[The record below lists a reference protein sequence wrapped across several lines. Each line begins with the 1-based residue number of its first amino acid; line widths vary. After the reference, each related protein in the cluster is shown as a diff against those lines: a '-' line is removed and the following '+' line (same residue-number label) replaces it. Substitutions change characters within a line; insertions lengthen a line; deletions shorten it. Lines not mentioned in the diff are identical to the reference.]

1 MKLSLKN
8 KILIGVTIQSILI
21 SLVLGYV
28 TYTYL
33 GELYFN
39 SFLEGKKQLIM
50 SISSMIDGDIHNNI
64 TIENYKNNEYY
75 KQYMKVFRDIIENDK
90 SIKWLYTINYNKNE
104 NKYNYIIDGTIAD
117 SDLFWFD
124 SSEVSF
130 EIKNRNGK
138 IILVWNEIEH
148 ENEFQLKISETFY
161 KVHIKNENLFINNK
175 LIAKFIMGDTFTAI
189 IDNQIINKNNRLNYN
204 SSLILDKLSLKF
216 DLTYFNKGD
225 TTSIPNEI
233 YYISNFEN
241 SMFTKYYNSTYD
253 KNFSYNYSTKGGESG
268 DFLYIYHPIL
278 NIKNEITGYIVL
290 MVHLIKLEK
299 FNQSIITITSSIL
312 VGGFFLSFLLSLF
325 ISNFITSQLSVL
337 QKGVSE
343 LDKGNYDYSIEIKTQ
358 DEFSDLAKSF
368 NQMVINLNATIKAL
382 EITTDEKNQINESKQ
397 KLENALND
405 LKNSQEKLIR
415 SEKLAA
421 LGQLVD
427 GIAHEMNTPLGA
439 IKASA
444 ENIQM
449 SINDSRDLASRV
461 YENLS
466 STEKIALDA
475 IMQYTESEELTLKE
489 IRSLKKSVQKNLQER
504 NISMAE
510 EIVETLLPLGITNLS
525 ETYDILWKKENLS
538 DILKYIE
545 KEKGIFK
552 KSKIITTSV
561 SKTTKIVSALKSLS
575 EDSTFKTLKKG
586 NILDTIES
594 ALTIYSNYIR
604 KGINLRKEFDVIPE
618 IECYPERLVLLWTH
632 ILSNAIGAV
641 KGEGDIS
648 IFAKIID
655 EEIVVSIKDNGEGI
669 SPEIQQKI
677 FEPFFTTKKA
687 GEGAGLGLHI
697 SKQIVG
703 EHKGSILFTS
713 EFGSTVFEIRL
724 PLV

>member
-1 MKLSLKN
+1 LAFEIRIKNEKIVLIWNNTEFENQFEFPVEDSNYNVKLRNDELYFDSILIAKVIDNKSLILRVGDDILNEKNRKIGGNINIKNLNLVYEFTYSIKGESTALPGDAYHLSPFEKPLFDDYKN
-8 KILIGVTIQSILI
+8 KINII
-21 SLVLGYV
+21 SPINL
-28 TYTYL
+28 
-33 GELYFN
+33 
-39 SFLEGKKQLIM
+39 
-50 SISSMIDGDIHNNI
+50 
-64 TIENYKNNEYY
+64 NE
-75 KQYMKVFRDIIENDK
+75 
-90 SIKWLYTINYNKNE
+90 
-104 NKYNYIIDGTIAD
+104 
-117 SDLFWFD
+117 
-124 SSEVSF
+124 
-130 EIKNRNGK
+130 
-138 IILVWNEIEH
+138 
-148 ENEFQLKISETFY
+148 EFQ
-161 KVHIKNENLFINNK
+161 N
-175 LIAKFIMGDTFTAI
+175 
-189 IDNQIINKNNRLNYN
+189 
-204 SSLILDKLSLKF
+204 
-216 DLTYFNKGD
+216 
-225 TTSIPNEI
+225 
-233 YYISNFEN
+233 
-241 SMFTKYYNSTYD
+241 
-253 KNFSYNYSTKGGESG
+253 G
-268 DFLYIYHPIL
+268 DFLSIYQPIFDSY
-278 NIKNEITGYIVL
+278 NEFSGFIVL
-290 MVHLIKLEK
+290 MVHLNKIEK

-343 LDKGNYDYSIEIKTQ
+343 LDKGNYDYSIEIKTH
-358 DEFSDLAKSF
+358 DEFSELAKSF

-397 KLENALND
+397 KLETALND

-475 IMQYTESEELTLKE
+475 ILQITESEELTLKE

-510 EIVETLLPLGITNLS
+510 EIVETLLPLGITNIS
-525 ETYDILWKKENLS
+525 ESYDILWKKENLS

-697 SKQIVG
+697 SKQIVS
-703 EHKGSILFTS
+703 EHKGNILFTS
-713 EFGSTVFEIRL
+713 EVITTIFEIRL
-724 PLV
+724 PLG

>member
-1 MKLSLKN
+1 KE
-8 KILIGVTIQSILI
+8 IDI
-21 SLVLGYV
+21 SLP
-28 TYTYL
+28 
-33 GELYFN
+33 
-39 SFLEGKKQLIM
+39 
-50 SISSMIDGDIHNNI
+50 
-64 TIENYKNNEYY
+64 NY
-75 KQYMKVFRDIIENDK
+75 
-90 SIKWLYTINYNKNE
+90 
-104 NKYNYIIDGTIAD
+104 
-117 SDLFWFD
+117 
-124 SSEVSF
+124 
-130 EIKNRNGK
+130 
-138 IILVWNEIEH
+138 
-148 ENEFQLKISETFY
+148 
-161 KVHIKNENLFINNK
+161 LFITEGDNGEY
-175 LIAKFIMGDTFTAI
+175 LKFI
-189 IDNQIINKNNRLNYN
+189 QPIIN
-204 SSLILDKLSLKF
+204 S
-216 DLTYFNKGD
+216 
-225 TTSIPNEI
+225 
-233 YYISNFEN
+233 
-241 SMFTKYYNSTYD
+241 
-253 KNFSYNYSTKGGESG
+253 
-268 DFLYIYHPIL
+268 
-278 NIKNEITGYIVL
+278 KNEISGFIIM
-290 MVHLIKLEK
+290 MVHLNKIEK

-325 ISNFITSQLSVL
+325 ISNFITSQLRVL

-368 NQMVINLNATIKAL
+368 NQMIINLNATIKAL

-449 SINDSRDLASRV
+449 SINDSRDLASIV

-475 IMQYTESEELTLKE
+475 ILQITDSEELTLKE

-525 ETYDILWKKENLS
+525 ESYDILWKKENLS

-575 EDSTFKTLKKG
+575 EDSTFKTLKKV

-655 EEIVVSIKDNGEGI
+655 EEIMVSIKDNGEGI

-697 SKQIVG
+697 SKQIVS
-703 EHKGSILFTS
+703 EHKGSISFTS
-713 EFGSTVFEIRL
+713 EIGITIFEIRL
-724 PLV
+724 PLA

>member
-75 KQYMKVFRDIIENDK
+75 KQYLKVFKSTHDK
-90 SIKWLYTINYNKNE
+90 DNTIRYFYSINYNKN
-104 NKYNYIIDGTIAD
+104 NLTYNYIIDGDVSLYD
-117 SDLFWFD
+117 SIWFD
-124 SSEVSF
+124 SDILSF
-130 EIKNRNGK
+130 EIIKKDNNFR
-138 IILVWNEIEH
+138 ILWNNIEYQK
-148 ENEFQLKISETFY
+148 EF
-161 KVHIKNENLFINNK
+161 
-175 LIAKFIMGDTFTAI
+175 
-189 IDNQIINKNNRLNYN
+189 
-204 SSLILDKLSLKF
+204 
-216 DLTYFNKGD
+216 
-225 TTSIPNEI
+225 
-233 YYISNFEN
+233 NF
-241 SMFTKYYNSTYD
+241 KYNSTD
-253 KNFSYNYSTKGGESG
+253 HKVIINDNLIFIDSILIGKLSSDSTLS
-268 DFLYIYHPIL
+268 LNINNQIL
-278 NIKNEITGYIVL
+278 NEDNRLVKNSINLNNSELLFEFYLYKKGEVTIPNSIYYTTDKELLLLNKYISKEIDISLPNYLFITEGDNGEYLKFIQPIINSKNEISGFIIM
-290 MVHLIKLEK
+290 MVHLNKIEK

-325 ISNFITSQLSVL
+325 ISNFITSQLRVL

-368 NQMVINLNATIKAL
+368 NQMIINLNATIKAL

-449 SINDSRDLASRV
+449 SINDSRDLASIV

-475 IMQYTESEELTLKE
+475 ILQITDSEELTLKE

-525 ETYDILWKKENLS
+525 ESYDILWKKENLS

-575 EDSTFKTLKKG
+575 EDSTFKTLKKV

-655 EEIVVSIKDNGEGI
+655 KEIMVSIKDNGEGI

-697 SKQIVG
+697 SKQIVS
-703 EHKGSILFTS
+703 EHKGSISFTS
-713 EFGSTVFEIRL
+713 EIGITIFEIRL
-724 PLV
+724 PLA

>member
-75 KQYMKVFRDIIENDK
+75 KQYLKVFKSTHDK
-90 SIKWLYTINYNKNE
+90 DNTIRYFYSINYNKN
-104 NKYNYIIDGTIAD
+104 NLTYNYIIDGDVSLYD
-117 SDLFWFD
+117 SIWFD
-124 SSEVSF
+124 SDILSF
-130 EIKNRNGK
+130 EIIKKDNNFR
-138 IILVWNEIEH
+138 ILWNNIEYQK
-148 ENEFQLKISETFY
+148 EF
-161 KVHIKNENLFINNK
+161 
-175 LIAKFIMGDTFTAI
+175 
-189 IDNQIINKNNRLNYN
+189 
-204 SSLILDKLSLKF
+204 
-216 DLTYFNKGD
+216 
-225 TTSIPNEI
+225 
-233 YYISNFEN
+233 NF
-241 SMFTKYYNSTYD
+241 KYNSTD
-253 KNFSYNYSTKGGESG
+253 HKVIINDNLIFIDSILIGKLSSDSTLS
-268 DFLYIYHPIL
+268 LNINNQIL
-278 NIKNEITGYIVL
+278 NEDNRLVKNSINLNNSELLFEFYLYKKGEVTIPNSIYYTTDKELLLLNKYISKEIDISLPNYLFITEGDNGEYLKFIQPIINSKNEISGFIIM
-290 MVHLIKLEK
+290 MVHLNKIEK

-325 ISNFITSQLSVL
+325 ISNFITSQLRVL

-368 NQMVINLNATIKAL
+368 NQMIINLNATIKAL

-449 SINDSRDLASRV
+449 SINDSRDLASIV

-475 IMQYTESEELTLKE
+475 ILQITDSEELTLKE

-510 EIVETLLPLGITNLS
+510 EIAETLLPLGITNLS
-525 ETYDILWKKENLS
+525 ESYDILWKKENLS

-575 EDSTFKTLKKG
+575 EDSTFKTLKKV

-655 EEIVVSIKDNGEGI
+655 KEIMVSIKDNGEGI

-697 SKQIVG
+697 SKQIVS
-703 EHKGSILFTS
+703 EHKGSISFTS
-713 EFGSTVFEIRL
+713 EIGITIFEIRL
-724 PLV
+724 PLA

>member
-75 KQYMKVFRDIIENDK
+75 KQYLKVFKSTHDK
-90 SIKWLYTINYNKNE
+90 DNTIRYFYSINYNKN
-104 NKYNYIIDGTIAD
+104 NLTYNYIIDGDVSLYD
-117 SDLFWFD
+117 SIWFD
-124 SSEVSF
+124 SDILSF
-130 EIKNRNGK
+130 EIIKKDNNFR
-138 IILVWNEIEH
+138 ILWNNIEYQK
-148 ENEFQLKISETFY
+148 EF
-161 KVHIKNENLFINNK
+161 
-175 LIAKFIMGDTFTAI
+175 
-189 IDNQIINKNNRLNYN
+189 
-204 SSLILDKLSLKF
+204 
-216 DLTYFNKGD
+216 
-225 TTSIPNEI
+225 
-233 YYISNFEN
+233 NF
-241 SMFTKYYNSTYD
+241 KYNSTD
-253 KNFSYNYSTKGGESG
+253 HKVIINDNLIFIDSILIGKLSSDSTLS
-268 DFLYIYHPIL
+268 LNINNQIL
-278 NIKNEITGYIVL
+278 NEDNRLVKNSINLNNSELLFEFYLYKKGEVTIPNSIYYTTDKELLLLNKYISKEIDISLPNYLFITEGDNGEYLKFIQPIINSKNEISGFIIM
-290 MVHLIKLEK
+290 MVHLNKIEK

-325 ISNFITSQLSVL
+325 ISNFITSQLRVL

-368 NQMVINLNATIKAL
+368 NQMIINLNATIKAR

-449 SINDSRDLASRV
+449 SINDSRDLASIV

-475 IMQYTESEELTLKE
+475 ILQITDSEELTLKE
-489 IRSLKKSVQKNLQER
+489 IRSLKKTVQKNLQER

-510 EIVETLLPLGITNLS
+510 EIAETLLPLGITNLS
-525 ETYDILWKKENLS
+525 ESYDILWKKENLS

-575 EDSTFKTLKKG
+575 EDSTFKTLKKV

-655 EEIVVSIKDNGEGI
+655 KEIMVSIKDNGEGI

-697 SKQIVG
+697 SKQIVS
-703 EHKGSILFTS
+703 EHKGSISFTS
-713 EFGSTVFEIRL
+713 EIGITIFEIRL
-724 PLV
+724 PLA